1 MYIGL
6 KCQIYCKETH
16 LSLPYGAGCDTG
28 KLTSMALVDAF
39 IVLRRSDAF
48 FSRTWIGKETSTVG
62 VFFLRYRRKRYL
74 GFVEGI
80 VAPYKGELAFKR
92 SSRRVARG
100 ETPPRERVF
109 STTSPPQNSTDS
121 TIAAFSICYH
131 PSPHHNHFDSALLR
145 TYVTV
150 IQCAVSLSRIIT
162 P

>member
-100 ETPPRERVF
+100 ETPPQGTRVLYHQP
-109 STTSPPQNSTDS
+109 TSKLDRQHNRRIFDLLPS
-121 TIAAFSICYH
+121 IASSQSFRFR
-131 PSPHHNHFDSALLR
+131 PSA
-145 TYVTV
+145 Y
-150 IQCAVSLSRIIT
+150 I
-162 P
+162 